1 MIVTVARIFHG
12 GASVALMGMMGV
24 IVVGVTLRYLFNSP
38 IVGSF
43 ELTRLALAMLVA
55 LALAHT
61 ALEKGHIRVELLV
74 SRLRHRSQVIMGC
87 VAGIFSLG
95 MISLITWQTILYA
108 KRVIEEEYVF
118 SSVLLFPLYPF
129 IVLLAISF
137 MLFWLVI
144 AVDFLDSL
152 LKAVGKRS

>member
-1 MIVTVARIFHG
+1 
-12 GASVALMGMMGV
+12 
-24 IVVGVTLRYLFNSP
+24 
-38 IVGSF
+38 
-43 ELTRLALAMLVA
+43 
-55 LALAHT
+55 
-61 ALEKGHIRVELLV
+61 
-74 SRLRHRSQVIMGC
+74 MGC